1 MVTFTFAGDESG
13 DTSFNFR
20 KGASRYFVIAVIA
33 TQSPDS
39 LRGLLEKLRHESGL
53 VDKYEF
59 SFHKLSGER
68 LRNRVFSALSE
79 ANFETWAILVD
90 KTRLAEAFKGM
101 SGLDFYLYFVT
112 ELIARIPGEKRAG
125 GTLILDE
132 YGYPDQ
138 TKEELKRI
146 LKARNISHG
155 FQRISIRRSQ
165 SEPLIQIADLVA
177 GAIWRRDTRND
188 TGAYEM
194 IEGKIKKLV
203 EYGN

>member
-1 MVTFTFAGDESG
+1 MLTFTFAGDESG
-13 DTSFNFR
+13 DTSFNFER
-20 KGASRYFVIAVIA
+20 GASRYFVITVIA

-39 LRGLLEKLRHESGL
+39 LRVLLEKLRQDSGL
-53 VDKYEF
+53 AQNYEF
-59 SFHKLSGER
+59 GFRKLSAER
-68 LRNRVFSALSE
+68 LRNRVFSALSQ
-79 ANFETWAILVD
+79 ADFDAWAILVD
-90 KTRLAEAFKGM
+90 KAKLAEAYKGM

-112 ELIARIPGEKRAG
+112 ELIARIPSEKRAG

-146 LKARNISHG
+146 LKARNIAHG
-155 FQRISIRRSQ
+155 FRRISIRRSQ

-177 GAIWRRDTRND
+177 GSIWRRDTHND

-194 IEGKIKKLV
+194 IERKIKKLIL
-203 EYGN
+203 YGN